1 MLRGIGTIRASAL
14 VAALASSSR
23 VVPLRAWMLG
33 PPQKPGQ
40 GYGARSAARTARK
53 LDQYRGGICSSGSAW
68 LEERVAL
75 ANKNAR
81 ILWAM
86 QTKDVRFNA
95 DHVSERGQ
103 PLAGTI
109 AGMRLRRR
117 SLREACNRRCIEG
130 QTVVESSPIVRHV
143 PVRRPAVRARRP
155 ARWRRPVRRGRWPR
169 PCVPR
174 LPASASRGRIPSARP
189 ASSDEVPAR
198 A

>member
-23 VVPLRAWMLG
+23 VVPLCAWMLG

-40 GYGARSAARTARK
+40 GYGAKSAARTARK

-86 QTKDVRFNA
+86 LTKDVRFNA

-103 PLAGTI
+103 PLAGWRHRGHAIERTKSSR
-109 AGMRLRRR
+109 GVQSKMHRR
-117 SLREACNRRCIEG
+117 SDRSGI
-130 QTVVESSPIVRHV
+130 
-143 PVRRPAVRARRP
+143 
-155 ARWRRPVRRGRWPR
+155 
-169 PCVPR
+169 
-174 LPASASRGRIPSARP
+174 
-189 ASSDEVPAR
+189 
-198 A
+198 